1 MRALSGPHPRVRML
15 SIAAIVALAGC
26 AASQLGNMWRDPTFK
41 TEGFK
46 NVLVIAVRNDP
57 VRRRMWEDGFAN
69 ALAQYGV
76 TAKRSYEIW
85 SIALPDTQSVR
96 DEVRRGGYDAVLV
109 NDRPPNTA
117 QLTWVQGYSRRES
130 VTRYDPATGGSYTTW
145 QDVEVPATMDTTA
158 VINYQTNLWSTTR
171 GATSE
176 HGRLVWSAMSHTT
189 EAFSVQ
195 LIEYQTES
203 LILPEMAKSGL
214 LPKKKK

>member
-1 MRALSGPHPRVRML
+1 MRALGGPHPRVL
-15 SIAAIVALAGC
+15 LLATVASIVLAGC
-26 AASQLGNMWRDPTFK
+26 AASQLGNMWRDRTFK
-41 TEGFK
+41 TDGFK

-69 ALAQYGV
+69 ALAEYGV

-85 SIALPDTQSVR
+85 TNGLPDTESVR
-96 DEVRRGGYDAVLV
+96 AQVRKDGYDAVLV
-109 NDRPPNTA
+109 NERPPNSA

-130 VTRYDPATGGSYTTW
+130 VTRYDPASGGSYTTW

-158 VINYQTNLWSTTR
+158 VINYQTNLWATT
-171 GATSE
+171 TE
-176 HGRLVWSAMSHTT
+176 TTHGRLVWSAMSHTT
-189 EAFSVQ
+189 DAFSVL

-203 LILPEMAKSGL
+203 LLLPEMAKSGL

>member
-15 SIAAIVALAGC
+15 SIAAVVALAGC
-26 AASQLGNMWRDPTFK
+26 AASQLGNMWRDPQFK

-46 NVLVIAVRNDP
+46 NVLVIAVRHDP
-57 VRRRMWEDGFAN
+57 VRRRMWEDGFSN
-69 ALAQYGV
+69 ALAHYGV
-76 TAKRSYEIW
+76 TSKCSYEIW
-85 SIALPDTQSVR
+85 SGALPDTQTVR

-109 NDRPPNTA
+109 NQRPPNTA
-117 QLTWVQGYSRRES
+117 QLVWVQGYSRRES
-130 VTRYDPATGGSYTTW
+130 VTRYDPGTGGSYTTW

-158 VINYQTNLWSTTR
+158 VINYQTTLWSTTD
-171 GATSE
+171 